1 MRTVV
6 KSCHVSPYSAILVIW
21 VGFFVV
27 SGDGLYLFGV
37 FFVQCF
43 VLGFFVGVF
52 LFCFVFLVCFCN

>member
-27 SGDGLYLFGV
+27 SGDGLYLFGG
-37 FFVQCF
+37 FFVRCF
-43 VLGFFVGVF
+43 VLGFFCGCFFV
-52 LFCFVFLVCFCN
+52 LFCFFGLFL